1 MRFSWLLGMAFLE
14 VVDAHAGTCSK
25 VAQPSVRVYVQNVVI
40 VPAYDLS
47 RAEMT
52 AERIFEGIG
61 IRIKF
66 DHGNPPRGRPSGTC
80 ESDASIEVRLDAHAP
95 ADRAPWVL
103 GYATIH
109 ERTGVRVHVFYDR
122 VRSIHGGD
130 MSTPVLGHV
139 LAHEIA
145 HVLQGESHHSTEGL
159 LKARWDEQDYAAMAA
174 HSLRFTPE
182 DAGLL
187 REGLRNATE

>member
-1 MRFSWLLGMAFLE
+1 MRFSWLLGVVLFA
-14 VVDAHAGTCSK
+14 VVDARAGGCSK
-25 VAQPSVRVYVQNVVI
+25 VTQLSVRVYMQNVVI

-52 AERIFEGIG
+52 AAGLFEGIG
-61 IRIKF
+61 IRIRF
-66 DHGNPPRGRPSGTC
+66 DHGSPHSGRGTC

-103 GYATIH
+103 GYATVH

-130 MSTPVLGHV
+130 MSRPLLGYV

-145 HVLQGESHHSTEGL
+145 HVLQGESHHSPEGL

-174 HSLRFTPE
+174 HSLHFTPE